1 MNKKTD
7 LRYLRTV
14 LESYIEKGFY
24 LLPCYEKDK
33 KPIINDYQSN
43 STQDIERCME
53 WAKKYPN
60 CNWAI
65 LPNRSGHIV
74 IDIDTKDG
82 GLEYWEALT
91 LHNGDPVTWIQRTG
105 SGGLHYVFKSKPG
118 ATYRAKLK
126 KGVGIDIRFKNYI
139 VVYPSIHENGNQ
151 YHWLSDDDFP
161 ICDVPTWVLDLC
173 EKRSDRSERDI
184 PKLQTGIE
192 YFKPI
197 AAQLREKE
205 FDYPTWVQIGMAIHS
220 LFPDGAGL
228 DLWKYITEGV
238 NFQEGD
244 LEQCDYKWDGFSERE
259 DGVTARTFLFI
270 ARQFDC
276 DIPNP
281 LLQQDRELFAETEG
295 KRIEIE
301 AEENPGW
308 FMDGNH
314 MVCVHE
320 DFIVDWMNEQG
331 YVIMTQEPAGVVFHQ
346 YVDKY
351 GVKQAAG
358 IKIDGLKLLLADK
371 SFKYYVWGPRKGYE
385 AKYKSIV
392 DVWVEAVGRKTSTKV
407 VFQPVAHPNE
417 LNLWDK
423 IPCTAIPGDTSLFH
437 ELIDQVIS
445 KGNKEKAKW
454 FKQWL
459 AHIVQKPEQ
468 KSTIVPVLI
477 GDQGNGKGLITEGVM
492 AKILGPFFN
501 KIMTAQTLKERF
513 NEEQAKKFLT
523 FIDEATWRGDKVE
536 DGILKSLTGSAEM
549 TVEAKFGARYRLN
562 NYSRYIIASNNPEA
576 VAIERSNRRYIVFE
590 VNPAYCNRLE
600 FFGPFWDALKN
611 GTLASHI
618 YHELM
623 TTDISDF
630 KPFLLP
636 KFDNEA
642 GNMKIATEGVVAQFW
657 HEVLFHSPKEL
668 FPGGDFLPRDW
679 AYDEFLGFAQTI
691 KSWEKGITRSVFWS
705 RSEKLIPCLKVG
717 ESRKRL
723 ESGRLRGFAVTPNQ
737 VMESFCASLGLEA
750 NEEFDD
756 LDYFF
761 ESEFKKD
768 A

>member
-1 MNKKTD
+1 MSKKND

-33 KPIINDYQSN
+33 KPLISDYQTN
-43 STQDIERCME
+43 STQDIEVCMK
-53 WAKKYPN
+53 WAEQFPN

-74 IDIDTKDG
+74 IDIDIKDG
-82 GLEYWEALT
+82 GLDYWEALT
-91 LHNGDPVTWIQRTG
+91 MHKGDPTTWIQRTG

-139 VVYPSIHENGNQ
+139 VVYPSIHETGNQ

-161 ICDVPTWVLDLC
+161 IIDVPEWILDLC
-173 EKRSDRSERDI
+173 EKRSDKSEKDI
-184 PKLQTGIE
+184 PKLQTGLE

-197 AAQLREKE
+197 ATQLREKE
-205 FDYPTWVQIGMAIHS
+205 FDYPTWVQIGMSIHS

-244 LEQCDYKWDGFSERE
+244 LEQCDYKWDGFADRE
-259 DGVTARTFLFI
+259 GGVTARTFLFI
-270 ARQFDC
+270 ARQLDC

-281 LLQQDRELFAETEG
+281 LLQADRELFAETEG

-301 AEENPGW
+301 AEENEGW
-308 FMDGNH
+308 FQDGNH
-314 MVCVHE
+314 IVSVHE
-320 DFIVDWMNEQG
+320 DFVVEWMNQQG
-331 YVIMTQEPAGVVFHQ
+331 YTIMTQDPAGIIFHQ
-346 YVDKY
+346 YLDKY
-351 GVKQAAG
+351 GVKQASG
-358 IKIDGLKLLLADK
+358 IKVDGLKLMLGDR
-371 SFKYYVWGPRKGYE
+371 SFKYYVWGPRTGYV

-392 DVWVEAVGRKTSTKV
+392 DVWVEAYSRQTNTKV
-407 VFQPVAHPNE
+407 VFQPTAHPSE
-417 LNLWDK
+417 LNLWDEL
-423 IPCTAIPGDTSLFH
+423 PCTPMNGDVSLFN
-437 ELIDQVIS
+437 ELIEKVIS
-445 KGNKEKAKW
+445 NGNKTKAKW

-468 KSTIVPVLI
+468 KATLVPVLI
-477 GDQGNGKGLITEGVM
+477 GDQGNGKGLVTEGVM

-513 NEEQAKKFLT
+513 NEEQSKKFLT

-536 DGILKSLTGSAEM
+536 DGILKSLTGSADM

-576 VAIERSNRRYIVFE
+576 VAIERSNRRYLVFV
-590 VNPAYCNRLE
+590 VNPEYCNRLS
-600 FFGPFWDALKN
+600 FFGPFWDGLKT
-611 GTLASHI
+611 GTLANHI
-618 YHELM
+618 YHDLLN
-623 TTDISDF
+623 TDISDF
-630 KPFLLP
+630 SPFLLP

-642 GNMKIATEGVVAQFW
+642 GNMKIATEGSVAQFW
-657 HEVLFHSPKEL
+657 HDLFFEKPRELFVGGEFLPKEWV
-668 FPGGDFLPRDW
+668 F
-679 AYDEFLGFAQTI
+679 DEFQAFINSIRAY
-691 KSWEKGITRSVFWS
+691 EKGITRGVFWK
-705 RSEKLIPCLKVG
+705 RSEKYFPFLAQI
-717 ESRKRL
+717 EQRKRTDK
-723 ESGRLRGFAVTPNQ
+723 GRLHGFEGTPAKF
-737 VMESFCASLGLEA
+737 MEAFCASLGLER
-750 NEEFDD
+750 NEDFDE
-756 LDYFF
+756 LDYFW
-761 ESEFKKD
+761 EDEFKKE
-768 A
+768 